1 MCVAG
6 GCQEDGEPAGLPGRG
21 KDGEGAARPVVTGGA
36 DRPVYRRRVVDRGQC
51 RETSRDTVR
60 EGGLSTERHGSRR

>member
-1 MCVAG
+1 MWQEGVRRTVSQQACQDG
-6 GCQEDGEPAGLPGRG
+6 GRT
-21 KDGEGAARPVVTGGA
+21 GEGAARPVVTGGA